1 MERRKTRRTRWAAG
15 SAVALALLFAGAAT
29 IASARGGGG
38 GEGEERGGTGVP
50 AASSADAGFARD
62 MAVHHQQA
70 VEMSFIVRD
79 RTKDEDVRR
88 LAYDIANTQANQRGM
103 LLGWLDLWELPKV
116 APGGERPM
124 AWMSDAKGHGQS
136 GHGRDGQEESG
147 RGESGHGENGHGEN
161 GRVNPEHD
169 SVDAGAEAGARAD
182 TEAGARADTEAGARA
197 DTEAGARADAEAGTG
212 ARADTGADGVFMAG
226 MAGRSELVRLGRLD
240 GEQAEVFFLQL
251 MTDHHEG
258 GVAMAE
264 ACASRCSV
272 PAERRLA
279 RGMVEG
285 QRSEL
290 GLMRD
295 MLAERGAK
303 PRS

>member
-1 MERRKTRRTRWAAG
+1 MTAGRSPRDDDAQALVERRRTRRVRWAAG
-15 SAVALALLFAGAAT
+15 TAVALALLFAGAAAV
-29 IASARGGGG
+29 ASARGDGGGG
-38 GEGEERGGTGVP
+38 GEGRGNALVP
-50 AASSADAGFARD
+50 AAPSADAGFARD

-79 RTKDEDVRR
+79 RTDDEDVRR

-116 APGGERPM
+116 APGGDPPM
-124 AWMSDAKGHGQS
+124 AWMADADGHGQRH
-136 GHGRDGQEESG
+136 GHGSG
-147 RGESGHGENGHGEN
+147 GD
-161 GRVNPEHD
+161 P
-169 SVDAGAEAGARAD
+169 AGD
-182 TEAGARADTEAGARA
+182 
-197 DTEAGARADAEAGTG
+197 
-212 ARADTGADGVFMAG
+212 GADGVLMAG
-226 MAGRSELVRLGRLD
+226 MASRSELVRLGRLD

-251 MTDHHEG
+251 MTDHHQG

-264 ACASRCSV
+264 ACASLCSV
-272 PAERRLA
+272 PAEQRLA

-285 QRSEL
+285 QQSEL